1 MPVQDDLAQH
11 HGPRRLWLLARRH
24 GDLRGCQQPTPGSI
38 GAFRRRASV
47 VVPDDLVAGRSAS
60 CAAAAPARSSHRR
73 RGRASPR
80 RHRLT
85 TLPSA
90 HGSRRQSGLRLFRR
104 PTARSPGW
112 RAGARCLGSNMYSE
126 CEVTDMFTTI
136 VAGSTAPRRSRRARA
151 GTAPRRPRRWS
162 GRRRPRASLRATA
175 VPRPAADVEAL
186 AHDEAQALLEEQLA
200 EAGVEARAI
209 ATAETSPGRGLHRI
223 ADALEADLVVI
234 GSPHRGSLG
243 RVVAGDT
250 ARAVIQ
256 GAACPVLVARHSAR
270 RRSPARSSASLT
282 TARPRAAPRSHGRDD
297 SPSLSALRS
306 ASSARRS
313 PRGILTQ
320 HLLRHQLGRAGA
332 RRASSTPRPSWPT
345 PWPSSAT
352 APPAKR
358 SPASPATSWSGCP
371 TRGPPGPRLRGYGPV
386 RRALLGGSA
395 DRIVH
400 AAACP
405 VLVVPRGAHEDHATE
420 RAAAAE
426 VIAGLT
432 GDLTPRRRA
441 PSARGAAR
449 ARRARASRWR

>member
-1 MPVQDDLAQH
+1 MTWS
-11 HGPRRLWLLARRH
+11 R
-24 GDLRGCQQPTPGSI
+24 
-38 GAFRRRASV
+38 
-47 VVPDDLVAGRSAS
+47 GRSAS

-104 PTARSPGW
+104 PTGAIARMAGG
-112 RAGARCLGSNMYSE
+112 RAMPRLEDMYSE

-136 VAGSTAPRRSRRARA
+136 VAGVDGLPGGRDALALAQRLADLA
-151 GTAPRRPRRWS
+151 GGAVVAVHVHPYEPLPFRGLRPRRRGTGARRGPGAARGAARR
-162 GRRRPRASLRATA
+162 GRRRGPGDRDR
-175 VPRPAADVEAL
+175 RDI
-186 AHDEAQALLEEQLA
+186 
-200 EAGVEARAI
+200 AGARV
-209 ATAETSPGRGLHRI
+209 TRI

-256 GAACPVLVARHSAR
+256 GAARPVLVARHSATMPFAGQVIGVGYDG
-270 RRSPARSSASLT
+270 SPES
-282 TARPRAAPRSHGRDD
+282 RATLAWAGRFALSVGATVRVLCAAEPPQGF
-297 SPSLSALRS
+297 SPSISYGINWVALVPERLEYAETLVADAVAELGNGATGEAVAGIARDELVGLSE
-306 ASSARRS
+306 
-313 PRGILTQ
+313 
-320 HLLRHQLGRAGA
+320 HVDLLVLG
-332 RRASSTPRPSWPT
+332 S
-345 PWPSSAT
+345 
-352 APPAKR
+352 
-358 SPASPATSWSGCP
+358 
-371 TRGPPGPRLRGYGPV
+371 RGYGPV

-432 GDLTPRRRA
+432 GDLTLRQRAPRARAGGRARTGPAPRPHRTASSGSGPAAGRSRPVCGARGRRRA
-441 PSARGAAR
+441 RSAAG
-449 ARRARASRWR
+449 